1 MIVDDHA
8 LVRRGFATLLAK
20 EPDLTVVGEAAD
32 GQVAI
37 GMTREL
43 APDVVLMDISMPVLD
58 GIEATRAIHAEF
70 PAVRVI
76 GLSMFED
83 PDQPVAMREAGA
95 AGYLSKS
102 DSAEALLA
110 AIRGGGAPVA

>member
-1 MIVDDHA
+1 
-8 LVRRGFATLLAK
+8 LLAK

-43 APDVVLMDISMPVLD
+43 TPDVVLMDISMPVLN

-76 GLSMFED
+76 GLSMGED
-83 PDQPVAMREAGA
+83 PDQPEAMRRAGA
-95 AGYLSKS
+95 VGYLRKS
-102 DSAEALLA
+102 DATEALLA
-110 AIRGGGAPVA
+110 AIRGGRTPAA